1 MGINHKNTQKKNC
14 KNFKKGLNKMKK
26 IEIIPRA
33 IIPQAMQPNYGS
45 LMFPFGPHHM
55 SPSKL
60 KCPSSGS
67 AT

>member
-1 MGINHKNTQKKNC
+1 
-14 KNFKKGLNKMKK
+14 MKK

-33 IIPQAMQPNYGS
+33 IISQAMQPNYGS

>member
-1 MGINHKNTQKKNC
+1 
-14 KNFKKGLNKMKK
+14 MKK

-33 IIPQAMQPNYGS
+33 IIPQAMQPNYSS